1 MHEKVVAFTFEISQS
16 SFNAV
21 YFKIIGNGVMHVLY
35 SFAQGYWSK
44 PCHSLI
50 YRCFLLVFVVTI
62 TLLPQA

>member
-1 MHEKVVAFTFEISQS
+1 MKKLLHLLLKYLRC

-35 SFAQGYWSK
+35 SFARGYWSK